1 MLFRDRFILLYAKIL
16 RRETILFS
24 KKNDWEKPIRRK
36 LKKSTLFF
44 YEFDEVDPNIFDI
57 VVPLS
62 LHAQKYANEHP
73 NLITLKKALIPS
85 NYCIDLCNNKKSL
98 YDFLVKNNFGM
109 FVPKRNSDL
118 IFPYILKKKI
128 GVWGIGISIIYNSQD
143 ELENWEKIQSDD
155 YFREEY
161 ILGKEEYTAH
171 VVIKNKSIVFLK
183 AIKFIFSEKY
193 FVRGKDYE
201 HTTAQEVNH
210 SHFKQTFENILIAI
224 GYQGICCFNYKIV
237 NHNLMIFEINPR
249 YGGSL
254 TYFFLEDALYSYR
267 DAISNI

>member
-1 MLFRDRFILLYAKIL
+1 MLFRDNLKFLYAKIF

-24 KKNDWEKPIRRK
+24 KKYDWEKLIKNK

-73 NLITLKKALIPS
+73 KLLESGKALIPS
-85 NYCIDLCNNKKSL
+85 NYCIDLCDNKKSFH
-98 YDFLVKNNFGM
+98 DFLVKNNFGM
-109 FVPKRNSDL
+109 YAPKINNDL
-118 IFPYILKKKI
+118 IFPYILKKKV
-128 GVWGIGISIIYNSQD
+128 GVWGVGISIIYNSQD
-143 ELENWEKIQSDD
+143 ELENLEKIESDD

-171 VVIKNKSIVFLK
+171 VVIKNKSIVFFK
-183 AIKFIFSEKY
+183 AVKFIFSEKY
-193 FVRGKDYE
+193 FVKGKDYKQ
-201 HTTAQEVNH
+201 TSQYEVNH
-210 SHFKQTFENILIAI
+210 SRFKQTFENILITMD
-224 GYQGICCFNYKIV
+224 YQGICCFNYKIV
-237 NHNLMIFEINPR
+237 NQGLMIFEMNPR
-249 YGGSL
+249 YGSSM
-254 TYFFLEDALYSYR
+254 TDFLEDALPSYR